1 MEGNARSNEGRS
13 SVEVVKQD
21 GQATTWRKLLFLGER
36 FTLDHRFSYPMIV
49 LPDIKGRTFY
59 SLRWSEFTQGKTTI
73 LLCIPKCRRYLR
85 CLEDVVYSRG
95 TDFIF
100 VVVQYDQKCTERPV
114 RRKSTCFRCHVSYRL
129 IYMYRENRDTR
140 VLWNYFFKIITHNS
154 GSLRMSYISAASRVG
169 RSNTTW
175 ANFCTEFER
184 FSSSSF
190 PFLTS
195 TAMEGIHGKWRDT
208 QKNWWSIKQSSKQ
221 RRWDKGS
228 DS

>member
-1 MEGNARSNEGRS
+1 MLDRTKGEARWKLWGKMDRPLLGGNCCFSENGSPWIIVSPTRWS
-13 SVEVVKQD
+13 SFLISKEE
-21 GQATTWRKLLFLGER
+21 LFVSCGEASSR
-36 FTLDHRFSYPMIV
+36 
-49 LPDIKGRTFY
+49 KGRPRYYYAYLSVGVTWDVSRMWCTREARISF
-59 SLRWSEFTQGKTTI
+59 SSSFNTTRSVQNDRYVAS
-73 LLCIPKCRRYLR
+73 PRASGVTCRIVWY
-85 CLEDVVYSRG
+85 
-95 TDFIF
+95 I
-100 VVVQYDQKCTERPV
+100 CTARTE
-114 RRKSTCFRCHVSYRL
+114 
-129 IYMYRENRDTR
+129 TR

>member
-1 MEGNARSNEGRS
+1 
-13 SVEVVKQD
+13 
-21 GQATTWRKLLFLGER
+21 
-36 FTLDHRFSYPMIV
+36 MIV
-49 LPDIKGRTFY
+49 LPDIKGGTFC

>member
-1 MEGNARSNEGRS
+1 MLDRTKGEARWKLWGKMDRPLLGGNCC
-13 SVEVVKQD
+13 
-21 GQATTWRKLLFLGER
+21 
-36 FTLDHRFSYPMIV
+36 FSENGSPWIIV
-49 LPDIKGRTFY
+49 PDIKGGTFC

-100 VVVQYDQKCTERPV
+100 VAVQYDQKCTERPV